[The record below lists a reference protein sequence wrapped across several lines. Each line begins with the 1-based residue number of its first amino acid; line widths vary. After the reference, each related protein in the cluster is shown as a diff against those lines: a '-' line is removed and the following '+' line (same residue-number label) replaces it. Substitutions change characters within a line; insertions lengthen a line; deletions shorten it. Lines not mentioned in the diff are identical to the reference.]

1 MKQYKNVR
9 VLENM
14 PDSMDELCKQYE
26 DQLTEIEKKALEIA
40 RRCLESSFDMTKTLG
55 FQKWLKNLKSNKN

>member
-14 PDSMDELCKQYE
+14 PESMDELCKQYE
-26 DQLTEIEKKALEIA
+26 VQLTEIEKKALEIA
-40 RRCLESSFDMTKTLG
+40 RRCFESSFDMTKTLG
-55 FQKWLKNLKSNKN
+55 FQKWLKNLNSNKK

>member
-14 PDSMDELCKQYE
+14 PESMDERCKQYE

-55 FQKWLKNLKSNKN
+55 FQKWLKNLNSNKN

>member
-1 MKQYKNVR
+1 
-9 VLENM
+9 M
-14 PDSMDELCKQYE
+14 PESMDELCKQYE

-55 FQKWLKNLKSNKN
+55 FQKWLKNLKTNKN

>member
-14 PDSMDELCKQYE
+14 PESMDELCKQYE

-40 RRCLESSFDMTKTLG
+40 RGCLESSFDMTKTLG
-55 FQKWLKNLKSNKN
+55 FQKWLKNLKSNKK